1 MVPEHVTA
9 AVFANEIAAA
19 CEWAKRE
26 RMQLDAVIP
35 KTLLRATLV
44 QEASGEHFYLQG
56 RFDGYKALP
65 PEWVWC
71 DSEWS
76 GHGNRRLSPEAART
90 PYGNSMFLDHSG
102 RAVICAP
109 FNRLAFR
116 PHGGPHKNWGELTHW
131 MSAGNGY
138 VHAVTIADML
148 DVIVRDFRHTKGRM
162 A

>member
-9 AVFANEIAAA
+9 AVFASEIAAA

-26 RMQLDAVIP
+26 RIQLDPVIP
-35 KTLLRATLV
+35 KTLVRATLV
-44 QEASGEHFYLQG
+44 QEASGDHFYLQG

-71 DSEWS
+71 NSEWS
-76 GHGNRRLSPEAART
+76 AQDNPRLSPEAART
-90 PYGNSMFLDHSG
+90 PYGNSMFLNYSG

-116 PHGGPHKNWGELTHW
+116 AHGGPHKNWGELTHW

-138 VHAVTIADML
+138 VHAVSIADML
-148 DVIVRDFRHTKGRM
+148 DVVVRDFRHTKRRM